1 MTQTLTHTLEGMDAA
16 SAKILE
22 EVQTMFHSKG
32 PNTARKND
40 WRLEF
45 YIIQVMCSDMCNAY
59 EVRKSKIMKMVEL
72 CCSYENNTKAE
83 WNTAFRRLT
92 TRKFLYG
99 SYTSNY
105 FGDPDKERSYGLKLG
120 RYDTPEVEA

>member
-1 MTQTLTHTLEGMDAA
+1 MTQALTHTLEGIDAA

-22 EVQTMFHSKG
+22 EVQNKFHGKG
-32 PNTARKND
+32 IKTLRKND

-72 CCSYENNTKAE
+72 CCGYENNPVSE

-92 TRKFLYG
+92 RGGFLYG

-120 RYDTPEVEA
+120 RYDTDEVEA

>member
-1 MTQTLTHTLEGMDAA
+1 MKELTHTLKGLDAA
-16 SAKILE
+16 SAKILD
-22 EVQTMFHSKG
+22 EVTSIFHGKG
-32 PNTARKND
+32 FKTLRKND

-45 YIIQVMCSDMCNAY
+45 YIIQVMASDMCNSY

-72 CCSYENNTKAE
+72 CCGYENNPVSE

-99 SYTSNY
+99 SYTQVHSCGNER
-105 FGDPDKERSYGLKLG
+105 ERSYGLKLSK
-120 RYDTPEVEA
+120 YDTAEVEA